1 MNSDEMAGRIL
12 GGYRI
17 LRRVGQGGMATVYQA
32 HEESL
37 NRVVALKVVHRHLSA
52 QGDFVERFKREA
64 RAAASLSHPNIVQ
77 IYAIGEADGSHYF
90 SMEYVKGRTL
100 ADLIGSGG
108 SLSLGQAVPI
118 LAQVARALRAA
129 HAADIVHRDIKPAN
143 ILLDEAGHAKVVDF
157 GIAEVTTESRL
168 TRSGMLF
175 GTPDYLSPEQCLNE
189 PLDGRSDVY
198 ALGVTSYQMFS
209 GRVPFQAKSPTA
221 LVLQITEGRAPTL
234 GELDASIPRV
244 AQDIVARMMAV
255 DPDRRFQS
263 ADALL
268 ETLEAIDVSGDPD
281 LQGQPAPA
289 AVLPVAPSGRMS
301 KGGGN
306 PQRTEVVPS
315 RRAVD
320 PTDEQPATRFGL
332 VAVLVVLVLLTVGA
346 LASPW
351 SPFRGSSQANEAM
364 MSASAAGVDVA
375 ELSSSNGANQI
386 SLSETP
392 IIGIPSGGGP
402 IREPDIGAT
411 TSDVTRRGEPE
422 PIAVDPRRAVEE
434 PVRNAPLPEASV
446 SDRGTSATAPGETE
460 TFDRGVP
467 ATALLES
474 AVPDR
479 RLAATAPAEPASD
492 RRVRSPAFAE
502 PVPPAASAQ
511 PDRSAVLADDTVVAE
526 TRGDYAY
533 VDLVNAWIEQML
545 ADQRFAVVDFPSSSF
560 ERLQQAARFHV
571 VTTVELLSTRPLEF
585 FGRVETQYTAML
597 TMRATDLANG
607 AAAARA
613 VTGTVSYTAINLEEN
628 LQRATR
634 DLARTLIRELRSY
647 GLPQ

>member
-100 ADLIGSGG
+100 ADLIGSAG
-108 SLSLGQAVPI
+108 SLSLGKAVPI
-118 LAQVARALRAA
+118 LAQVARAFRAA
-129 HAADIVHRDIKPAN
+129 HVADIVHRDIKPAN

-157 GIAEVTTESRL
+157 GIAQVATESRL
-168 TRSGMLF
+168 TKSGMLF

-281 LQGQPAPA
+281 LQGQPASA

-301 KGGGN
+301 KGGGS

-315 RRAVD
+315 RRAVA

-351 SPFRGSSQANEAM
+351 SPFHGSSQANEAM
-364 MSASAAGVDVA
+364 MSAPAAGVDVA

-402 IREPDIGAT
+402 ILEPDIGAT

-446 SDRGTSATAPGETE
+446 SDRGTPATAPGETE

-467 ATALLES
+467 ATALVES
-474 AVPDR
+474 TVPDR
-479 RLAATAPAEPASD
+479 RLTATAP
-492 RRVRSPAFAE
+492 AE
-502 PVPPAASAQ
+502 PVPPAAIAQ